1 MLWKWGNTHTQVFV
15 LDLDGTLMPSAPIDN
30 ACYWEAVFA
39 CFGKQGALPDLHGFK
54 HVTDTG
60 ILNEWCTRELGRPPR
75 AQEITQIKQHFLQL
89 LQAAWQHQ
97 PHHFS
102 PLPGVVNWLQ
112 AVEKAQHVHAGIA
125 TGGWGHSAR
134 LKLKLSGLDRF
145 KLPLASS
152 DDAEARTAIMQVAAQ
167 KITGQPPADDAV
179 YTYGA
184 SNELREGCKSLL
196 SAGGAWR
203 AQAQAGQV
211 LLCSAIESGE
221 AVYKRLVLQQ
231 LLQIVLCKT
240 RSFT

>member
-179 YTYGA
+179 YTYVGDGVWDFDA
-184 SNELREGCKSLL
+184 SHDLGWEFIGIAHGENAARLK
-196 SAGGAWR
+196 
-203 AQAQAGQV
+203 QAGATHV
-211 LLCSAIESGE
+211 SADFSQPDI
-221 AVYKRLVLQQ
+221 
-231 LLQIVLCKT
+231 
-240 RSFT
+240 

>member
-60 ILNEWCTRELGRPPR
+60 ILNEWCARELGRPPR
-75 AQEITQIKQHFLQL
+75 PQETTQIKQHFLQL

-179 YTYGA
+179 YTYVGDGVWDFDA
-184 SNELREGCKSLL
+184 SHDLGWEFIGIAHGENAARLK
-196 SAGGAWR
+196 
-203 AQAQAGQV
+203 QAGATHV
-211 LLCSAIESGE
+211 SADFSQPDI
-221 AVYKRLVLQQ
+221 
-231 LLQIVLCKT
+231 
-240 RSFT
+240 